1 MQFVQS
7 LIMNVMSGR
16 HISPHD
22 FTTENN
28 LRSEGHMFNL
38 RKILVLTVAAALLC
52 QPVFALS
59 GDSLRLVPR
68 GSVKILETGVEVDQE
83 MPAPAG
89 MLMACKGQCYIEAG
103 GMRLVGADG
112 TVFAL
117 QETVDGYSVMIREG
131 SLDFALSADSG
142 PLEFKT
148 PFDDLHASPYSLP
161 ASSDAVIRGNLRVT
175 EEYAV
180 LTLAQGSLELT
191 NSRGQTLLHAGNA
204 ITMAQYSAGSGSGSD
219 AGKGSLTGWVVGAA
233 ALGVIG
239 ASIAALSSD
248 DGDGG
253 DDAKDASPQ

>member
-1 MQFVQS
+1 
-7 LIMNVMSGR
+7 
-16 HISPHD
+16 
-22 FTTENN
+22 
-28 LRSEGHMFNL
+28 MFNL

-59 GDSLRLVPR
+59 GDSPRLVPG

-89 MLMACKGQCYIEAG
+89 MLMACKGLCYIEAG
-103 GMRLVGADG
+103 GMRLAGADG

-117 QETVDGYSVMIREG
+117 QETADGYSVMVREG

-142 PLEFKT
+142 PIEFKT

-175 EEYAV
+175 EENAV

-191 NSRGQTLLHAGNA
+191 NSRGQTILHAGNA
-204 ITMAQYSAGSGSGSD
+204 ITLAQYSAGSGSGSSESE
-219 AGKGSLTGWVVGAA
+219 GSLTGWVVGAA

-239 ASIAALSSD
+239 ASIAVLSSD
-248 DGDGG
+248 DGDDGDNG
-253 DDAKDASPQ
+253 DDTKDASPQ